1 MKIETQQDHLE
12 HLIVTLQEL
21 ETLTHRG
28 FNFDLQEYN
37 TTSSKENL
45 EGVAKMIDS
54 KRPDDHKLKIIV
66 LRTG

>member
-12 HLIVTLQEL
+12 TLIVTLREL
-21 ETLTHRG
+21 ETLTFRG

-54 KRPDDHKLKIIV
+54 KRPDDHNLKIIV